1 MVARLG
7 NGEGDNHFRHF
18 RRGGA
23 RRSLRRGDLALFDS
37 APLFIDQRRDDLPAI
52 ELDRYD
58 QRRRLL
64 SRLGFRR

>member
-1 MVARLG
+1 VVARLG
-7 NGEGDNHFRHF
+7 NGEGDNHLRQF

-37 APLFIDQRRDDLPAI
+37 AALFIDQRRNNLRAI

-64 SRLGFRR
+64 SRLGF